1 MTPIDDVAQ
10 PAQTRETPEMRAT
23 HAAKHG
29 PYLHGSVNAE
39 LDRRASL
46 IRDLQAQVHE
56 LERRN
61 RMLTGALRDCVAVLE
76 RRCPGGVGPEAY
88 GAIMATAPSLCA
100 AVLGR
105 TQAGLQ

>member
-1 MTPIDDVAQ
+1 MTTTTIDDVAQ

-76 RRCPGGVGPEAY
+76 R
-88 GAIMATAPSLCA
+88 
-100 AVLGR
+100 GR
-105 TQAGLQ
+105 QALEEP